1 MNRTVKT
8 QVYKTTKVK
17 SFRDGGFCKYSHHV
31 CMQNCVDG
39 YDYCIH
45 HILEDKTAPYKQCV
59 YMTKSGRR
67 CFMPAPKQERKDGY
81 CSEHAKKASFARQR
95 LARKRRPKETV
106 ESLLE
111 ELTSVNSVSSDSH
124 NNEHRRGKMHS
135 DSIASKALEYASSS
149 DSDTE
154 QPVLGQTWIDDADSD
169 AESIDSEQEDLLKYA
184 GAYTT
189 EEVAQILR
197 DKLIKL
203 QALYIDQ
210 FKRLKH
216 VLLTKRRQ
224 YLTAYKAEK
233 ETLGSIKLYKN
244 DPLQKDKYKKLL
256 AMKHYHRKY
265 GKEALLQKQSTQRRM
280 QATEAM
286 NYQPPHFAKC
296 VFVDEGLRC
305 NARVVP
311 LSKFCQKHILH
322 DPAQV
327 LYRPCPFAD
336 SQCGRP
342 VPTLHNTEF
351 CSLHQPVPFVKEPD
365 QPDADVN
372 VAEQEDTKQGSKEN
386 MDNKLASVSEKL
398 NANIQTHSMHGQSE
412 ATLKSEPGFSL
423 RLGSTTSR
431 KTQHNSDDLEGAQK
445 ERHLQLRP
453 LFTLGEENEEEEN
466 IAR

>member
-8 QVYKTTKVK
+8 QVVKTAKVK
-17 SFRDGGFCKYSHHV
+17 SFKEGTFCKYSHHV

-45 HILEDKTAPYKQCV
+45 HILEDKTAPYKQCI

-67 CFMPAPKQERKDGY
+67 CFMAAPKQERKDGY
-81 CSEHAKKASFARQR
+81 CSEHAKKASYARQR
-95 LARKRRPKETV
+95 LSRKRRPKETV

-111 ELTSVNSVSSDSH
+111 ELSSVNSISSDPH

-154 QPVLGQTWIDDADSD
+154 QPMVGQTWIDDGDSD

-197 DKLIKL
+197 DKLIRL

-224 YLTAYKAEK
+224 YLKAYKAEK

-244 DPLQKDKYKKLL
+244 DPSQKEKYQKLL

-280 QATEAM
+280 QATEGM
-286 NYQPPHFAKC
+286 NYLLPHFAKC
-296 VFVDEGLRC
+296 VFVDEGVRC

-351 CSLHQPVPFVKEPD
+351 CSLHQPVPCVKEPD

-372 VAEQEDTKQGSKEN
+372 VADHEDSKQESSKVDT
-386 MDNKLASVSEKL
+386 DKLVCGPQR
-398 NANIQTHSMHGQSE
+398 NVNIQTHASQGQAEVSM
-412 ATLKSEPGFSL
+412 KSVLGFSTK
-423 RLGSTTSR
+423 LGSTSV
-431 KTQHNSDDLEGAQK
+431 KTGRSKEDMDTEGAETDRRFQVGA
-445 ERHLQLRP
+445 
-453 LFTLGEENEEEEN
+453 LFTLGEENEEEES